1 MAKHEGRQARST
13 ISVNLP
19 DHLKSYVDENA
30 NPGGF
35 ASASDY
41 IVSRVAAASEKQN
54 ETGQA
59 LIAGINSGPSEEL
72 TSQEWR
78 SIRNRAAAKG
88 L

>member
-1 MAKHEGRQARST
+1 MST

-30 NPGGF
+30 NLGGF

-41 IVSRVAAASEKQN
+41 IVSLVAAASEKQS
-54 ETGQA
+54 ETEQA

-72 TSQEWR
+72 TGHEWQ
-78 SIRNRAAAKG
+78 SVRNRVAAKG
-88 L
+88 A

>member
-1 MAKHEGRQARST
+1 MST

-30 NPGGF
+30 NLGGF

-41 IVSRVAAASEKQN
+41 IVSLVAAASEKQS
-54 ETGQA
+54 ETEQA
-59 LIAGINSGPSEEL
+59 LIEGINSGPSEEL
-72 TSQEWR
+72 TSQEWQ
-78 SIRNRAAAKG
+78 SVRNRVAAKG

>member
-1 MAKHEGRQARST
+1 MST

-30 NPGGF
+30 NLGGF

-41 IVSRVAAASEKQN
+41 IVSLVAAAREKQS
-54 ETGQA
+54 ETEQA

-72 TSQEWR
+72 TSQEWQ
-78 SIRNRAAAKG
+78 SVRNRVAAKG